1 MQCQRGD
8 SSASL
13 CSNERDDLST
23 NCRPGFL
30 LLLRF
35 NAGQSVQHA
44 LVLHWL
50 QQILG
55 ATRPHGCN
63 NRFRL
68 GIDRYSKGVHVW
80 IFGAQTLC
88 NPHRFL
94 GIPVVVNEAN
104 ARMCE
109 VQGAAY
115 FPLNTGIMVEISDD
129 NRSWHARYE
138 MRQGLVRGLIEADR
152 HRCDSG

>member
-13 CSNERDDLST
+13 CPNERDDLST
-23 NCRPGFL
+23 NCRSGFL

-35 NAGQSVQHA
+35 DACQSVQHA
-44 LVLHWL
+44 LMLHWL
-50 QQILG
+50 QQIFG
-55 ATRPHGCN
+55 ATCPHGCN
-63 NRFRL
+63 DRFRL
-68 GIDRYSKGVHVW
+68 GKGRYSKGVHVW
-80 IFGAQTLC
+80 IFGAQSLRD
-88 NPHRFL
+88 PHRFL

-104 ARMCE
+104 AGMCE

-115 FPLNTGIMVEISDD
+115 FPLNSGIMVEISDD
-129 NRSWHARYE
+129 NRSWYACHE
-138 MRQGLVRGLIEADR
+138 MRQGLERGLIEADC